1 MPIEERTKVDI
12 REEMAIL
19 ALDGRLTIT
28 EIAHRFSV
36 TRPTVRKWR
45 ERYRAEGRAG
55 LEDRSHAPHSC
66 PHKTSAAIEQM
77 IVAERKAVRVGSKK
91 ILRRLQDEHPDIE
104 FPSRTAVDGILKRN
118 ALVQPRRGRR
128 KGKTPFAQKYAATKP
143 GELMTLDFKGE
154 FRLTSRKY
162 CYPLTV
168 MDSYSRYLLGCE
180 ALRSTSFRGT
190 WPVLKRIFREHG
202 LPVAV
207 LSDNGP
213 PFGPTGFARLST
225 MSIHLM
231 RLDVQ
236 PVFIRPG
243 NPQENG
249 RHERMHLDLKTWA
262 TIPPEGSFPKQQKRF
277 DGFQKFWNEERPH
290 EALDLDRP
298 VHRYQSSPRPY
309 PEKIELPEY
318 PGHFET
324 RSVAKV
330 GTFRWNGE
338 YVFLGSPLA
347 GERIGLER
355 TGEALLNIYYY
366 DYLIASFDE
375 REGKII

>member
-28 EIAHRFSV
+28 EIADRFNV

-45 ERYRAEGRAG
+45 DRFRAEGRAG
-55 LEDRSHAPHSC
+55 LEDQSRAPHSC
-66 PHKTSAAIEQM
+66 PHKTAPEIEQM
-77 IVAERKAVRVGSKK
+77 IVAEGKAVEVGSKK
-91 ILRRLQDEHPDIE
+91 ILRRLQDENPDID
-104 FPSRTAVDGILKRN
+104 FPSRTTVDAILRRHD
-118 ALVQPRRGRR
+118 LVQPRRPRR
-128 KGKTPFAQKYAATKP
+128 KGKTPFAQKYTPAAS
-143 GELMTLDFKGE
+143 GELMSLDFKGE
-154 FRLTSRKY
+154 FRLMNRQY

-180 ALRSTSFRGT
+180 ALKSTGFSGA
-190 WPVLKRIFREHG
+190 WPVLRRILREHG
-202 LPVAV
+202 LPLAV

-213 PFGPTGFARLST
+213 PFGPTGRARLST
-225 MSIHLM
+225 MSVHLM
-231 RLDVQ
+231 QLNVQ

-262 TIPPEGSFPKQQKRF
+262 TIPPERSFPTQQKRF
-277 DGFQKFWNEERPH
+277 DAFRKFWNDERPH

-309 PEKIELPEY
+309 PRKIEPPEY

-324 RSVAKV
+324 RLVSKV
-330 GTFRWNGE
+330 GTFNWGGKH
-338 YVFLGSPLA
+338 VFLGTPLY
-347 GERIGLER
+347 RQRVGLER
-355 TGEALLNIYYY
+355 TGEALLNVYYY
-366 DYLIASFDE
+366 DYLIATLDE
-375 REGKII
+375 CEGKII